1 MVVAQMLQTW
11 THKPISPR
19 RTVCD
24 CSRVVVYS
32 SSLLSAARPLMD
44 PLFIVP
50 VSPLILAHFKQHF
63 LVLEYTPGCGIN
75 AGLSPKSGK
84 CTYLDAEWCAA
95 LEKLLYVVQ
104 ALAVVFRFLVN
115 LQRRKRRLEIHFQFT
130 LRVSCCSHC
139 GFLSFLAL
147 KMNLLSRH
155 AFYSPQWARHTSGG
169 WTRIVQRGSGGGC
182 SIGSREVTSTNR
194 NPHWW
199 WCCILW
205 LHWVFFF

>member
-1 MVVAQMLQTW
+1 MCTGGDNKATHKPEDKDPHKLESVNITQDPLTVSGTCDQATLQCFYHLMLIDVAQMLQTW

-63 LVLEYTPGCGIN
+63 SVLEYTPGCGTN

-84 CTYLDAEWCAA
+84 CTYLDAE
-95 LEKLLYVVQ
+95 
-104 ALAVVFRFLVN
+104 
-115 LQRRKRRLEIHFQFT
+115 
-130 LRVSCCSHC
+130 
-139 GFLSFLAL
+139 
-147 KMNLLSRH
+147 
-155 AFYSPQWARHTSGG
+155 
-169 WTRIVQRGSGGGC
+169 
-182 SIGSREVTSTNR
+182 
-194 NPHWW
+194 
-199 WCCILW
+199 
-205 LHWVFFF
+205 